1 MPRGGRR
8 PGAGRKPGP
17 SKRTIEVVKHLGPA
31 GECAIVVLIDAM
43 QNPSAPWSC
52 RIQAASLVADRAF
65 GRSPQAVGL
74 ELARKLNDMSLS
86 ELRELEARL
95 VAEQR
100 LAGDLTP
107 SIAAEPVSAD
117 RR

>member
-1 MPRGGRR
+1 MGRGGRR

-17 SKRTIEVVKHLGPA
+17 SKHTIEVVKHLGPA
-31 GECAIVVLIDAM
+31 DECAVAVLIDAM

-52 RIQAASLVADRAF
+52 RIHAASLVADRAF
-65 GRSPQAVGL
+65 ARSPQAVGL

-95 VAEQR
+95 VADRR
-100 LAGDLTP
+100 LAIDLTP
-107 SIAAEPVSAD
+107 STAADTASSD